1 MKPSNNSLQ
10 LPKPTRHN
18 HKIANCHVTIAFNGK
33 INFQTKDNL
42 ICHVVKVQS
51 TAEVIP
57 FQLMWSWT
65 LYFSCKIAKADRN
78 CHLYIINKS
87 PHGPKKDK

>member
-1 MKPSNNSLQ
+1 MKPQNNSLQ

-18 HKIANCHVTIAFNGK
+18 HKIANKLTIVFNGK
-33 INFQTKDNL
+33 INFQTEDDH

-51 TAEVIP
+51 MAEVIP

-78 CHLYIINKS
+78 CHLYIINMS
-87 PHGPKKDK
+87 PHGPNKDK